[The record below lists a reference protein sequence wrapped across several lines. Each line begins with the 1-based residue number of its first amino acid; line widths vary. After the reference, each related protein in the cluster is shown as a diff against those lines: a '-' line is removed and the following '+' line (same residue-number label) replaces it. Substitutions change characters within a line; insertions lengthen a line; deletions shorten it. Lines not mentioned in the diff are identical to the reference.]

1 MYFIILLLKPEY
13 ILLGVSSIV
22 DETIHIWYLRSQFKP
37 RDLIVEMR
45 TVIDAF

>member
-1 MYFIILLLKPEY
+1 LLKPEY

-22 DETIHIWYLRSQFKP
+22 DGTIHIWYLRSQFRP